1 MTQIFLFDLKL
12 FVKANE
18 LSMMDVLPF
27 VLVFAAASFI
37 YIAVA
42 DLIPWMQRR
51 ADTESSAWQIVMVGS
66 GVGFIALTHSFLH

>member
-1 MTQIFLFDLKL
+1 MSG
-12 FVKANE
+12 A
-18 LSMMDVLPF
+18 LPY

-51 ADTESSAWQIVMVGS
+51 PDTESSTWQIVMVGA
-66 GVGFIALTHSFLH
+66 GVGMIALTHSFLH